1 MTTLITGATGRVGR
15 ELLKSMLEEGERVR
29 AFVLPDDPGLAE
41 LESDNVDIVT
51 GTLTDRSS
59 VAEAIKGA
67 SRVAH
72 LAAVM
77 LWDAGADRAL
87 FDHNITGTFN
97 LLDAVREQGS
107 GMKRFFIASSDE
119 VYPSLMAK
127 SLPIGESHPL
137 NPYSFYGLTKE
148 INERF
153 AFYYHRAHDIPVT
166 VARFALTARAE
177 EVLRPDGW
185 SGRFLFVEP
194 MRGLLSALG
203 RPEAVAA
210 IDSACSTDPS
220 ATLLLA
226 LDEDGAPYEFH
237 MCDVRDL
244 VAGINLMLD
253 KPSAV
258 GQVFNLSGPEP
269 FSYRDAVEA
278 LHSASGL
285 PIVETRIPGPPI
297 RIAHD
302 IVKARAVLG
311 YAPVWDIRSIIGD
324 AAREFSGNRAE

>member
-1 MTTLITGATGRVGR
+1 MTTLITGATGRVGC
-15 ELLKSMLEEGERVR
+15 ELLKSRLANGDKVR
-29 AFVLPDDPGLAE
+29 AFVLPDDPGLAA
-41 LESDNVDIVT
+41 LETGDVDIVT
-51 GTLTDRSS
+51 GTLTDRDS
-59 VAEAIKGA
+59 VAAAVEGVSK
-67 SRVAH
+67 VAH

-77 LWDAGADRAL
+77 LWDAAADRTL
-87 FDHNITGTFN
+87 FDHNIAGTFN

-107 GMKRFFIASSDE
+107 RIERFFIASSDE
-119 VYPSLMAK
+119 VYPSLMAEA
-127 SLPIGESHPL
+127 LPISESHPL

-148 INERF
+148 ANERF

-203 RPEAVAA
+203 RPEAAAA
-210 IDSACSTDPS
+210 IDAACSTDPT

-226 LDEDGAPYEFH
+226 LDEDGQPFEFH

-244 VAGINLMLD
+244 VSGIDLMLD

-269 FSYRDAVEA
+269 FSFRDAVEA
-278 LHSASGL
+278 LHKATGL
-285 PIVETRIPGPPI
+285 PVVETRIPGPPI

-302 IVKARAVLG
+302 IAKARAMLG
-311 YAPVWDIRSIIGD
+311 YAPTWDIRTIIDDAVSGDIGD
-324 AAREFSGNRAE
+324 RDE